1 MAAVNGGNDPL
12 GALLS
17 RAGQA
22 LRELGEP
29 GWDRIADTV
38 IAAVRN
44 TPRSGWPLT
53 VEDPDP
59 QPSPQAG
66 CLAVSDLVVRSALA
80 AALRLDQICIPTA
93 VDILIDGTDL
103 NRIKVEIAGRYG
115 DRLTDVA
122 DHVRELAATVLD
134 DLLGAAAIGHHIDV
148 AVVDIVAG
156 NPLAE

>member
-1 MAAVNGGNDPL
+1 MAAMNTDDPL
-12 GALLS
+12 GVLLA

-22 LRELGEP
+22 LRELSEP

-59 QPSPQAG
+59 HPSQAG
-66 CLAVSDLVVRSALA
+66 SLAVSDLVVRSALA

-93 VDILIDGTDL
+93 VDILTDGTDL
-103 NRIKVEIAGRYG
+103 TRITVEIAGRYG
-115 DRLTDVA
+115 DQLTDVA
-122 DHVRELAATVLD
+122 EHVRQLAHNVLD
-134 DLLGAAAIGHHIDV
+134 DLLGSAALGHHIDV
-148 AVVDIVAG
+148 AVIDIVAG

>member
-1 MAAVNGGNDPL
+1 MATVNDNDPL
-12 GALLS
+12 GALLA

-53 VEDPDP
+53 AEDPDP
-59 QPSPQAG
+59 RPSQPG
-66 CLAVSDLVVRSALA
+66 WIAVSDLVVRQALA
-80 AALRLDQICIPTA
+80 AALRLDEICIPTA

-103 NRIKVEIAGRYG
+103 QRIKVEIVGRYG
-115 DRLTDVA
+115 DQLTDIA
-122 DHVRELAATVLD
+122 DRVRGLTQTVLD
-134 DLLGAAAIGHHIDV
+134 DLLGAAALGHHIDV
-148 AVVDIVAG
+148 TVIDIVRG
-156 NPLAE
+156 NPVTE